1 MRTVAIALAAGI
13 GLGGSG
19 AWWVQSLR
27 AGAAIALR
35 NDQQSKQALTQ
46 AQLSQAATEIK
57 SAGLLRHSAGQQENT
72 HAYTQKIQLL
82 EAGRTADAARIA
94 SLQHNLRTTATQH
107 AQAVSDAAACRDL
120 ADQHQRLATLASEGA
135 GVVDELVGLVERRNA
150 QVVLLQGQSVVD
162 RELLGGLTRD

>member
-1 MRTVAIALAAGI
+1 MNAISIALAVGMA
-13 GLGGSG
+13 LGGSG

-27 AGAAIALR
+27 AGTAVALR

-46 AQLSQAATEIK
+46 AQQSQAATQTK
-57 SAGLLRHSAGQQENT
+57 AAGILQHAAGQQDNT
-72 HAYTQKIQLL
+72 HAYTQEIQRL

-94 SLQHNLRTTATQH
+94 SLQYNLRTTATQH
-107 AQAVSDAAACRDL
+107 AQAASNAAACRDL

-162 RELLGGLTRD
+162 REMLGGLTRN